1 GDFPELEKEI
11 KDKKEERLSWVAPA
25 RGKRLWILLRRIAQM
40 LRLKTLEEW
49 LKSLNTEWVIV
60 VDGKEIARFKDR
72 KKALEFEKK
81 YFVRRFRHECEG

>member
-1 GDFPELEKEI
+1 
-11 KDKKEERLSWVAPA
+11 
-25 RGKRLWILLRRIAQM
+25 M